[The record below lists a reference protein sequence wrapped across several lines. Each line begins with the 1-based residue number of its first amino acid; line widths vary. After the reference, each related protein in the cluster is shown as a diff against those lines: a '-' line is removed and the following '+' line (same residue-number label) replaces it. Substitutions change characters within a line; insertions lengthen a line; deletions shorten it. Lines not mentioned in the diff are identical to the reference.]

1 MEDEEGTAA
10 EAIPQLET
18 EAITSFASVV
28 PVTHQLVTE
37 DLARALH
44 RLEVLYGVSSG
55 QREAVELR
63 ERIEYMRLFS
73 GTGAER
79 FRTPSTHEVAIEA
92 AEYSLQS
99 RRTSLQFQVRK
110 SSFEGICLPK
120 VSWRDAPLPAN
131 NSIFVS
137 LVRHPS
143 LPVKAARVFFAILI
157 TIHGYTTWEDIFRLD
172 CKSQCFA
179 DVPVP
184 LVERFVACV
193 RDLQQQRR
201 MRDLQLPAGEA
212 VRAQPTKGWLSTAL
226 EWVTGLITLP
236 ASDTSATDVSDSV
249 PHLKAK
255 TG

>member
-92 AEYSLQS
+92 A
-99 RRTSLQFQVRK
+99 
-110 SSFEGICLPK
+110 GICLPK